1 MFKDQSTK
9 DIKQDRRRKTAEEK
23 LLSAENRKLKRQTP
37 ESKAKEKAKA
47 DARMSKK
54 AEAEEE
60 KSSSSSSSS
69 SSSMK
74 DLGINNSMKD
84 YHFKDSNSSDGG
96 VSTDYINPENME
108 TRSNHNIPFAKLS
121 SDLITSGVNQ
131 HEINETKSI
140 RDQSELLSNIPV
152 DNSDIANKSGIL
164 SIIKKNQS
172 DETELK
178 NDNRII
184 PVISPVITS
193 ADIASSILNDII
205 ENVTNAGIKMTSDTM
220 KKISNMGME
229 SAAGLLTKMVGI
241 GGVSDNLNSVMD
253 QANDLFELT
262 ESKVSDVIASKIGN
276 MIPNDSFNGINEATD
291 ALSSVG
297 SRAGSYLESIQ
308 MLIPAINSSNPSA
321 EMLESVY
328 KLVIDFTKA
337 GGTHSDLPKTIQTLI
352 EGTGIPRGIA
362 DEISDASKIVK
373 KTMLAY
379 NDYNDDEYNLSE
391 DESPAVSSSSSSSPA
406 VSSSSS
412 SSPAVS
418 SSSSSSPAVSSSSSS
433 SPAVSSSSSSTP
445 PVESED
451 DRIMRLINQINPISR
466 ERAMRPDQE
475 NKTNLIRMPGSN
487 ENRSNTQLVRNG
499 INNYISDLNI
509 FGNPEE
515 SYNDSFNGINEI

>member
-1 MFKDQSTK
+1 MSAGYAD
-9 DIKQDRRRKTAEEK
+9 DDEK
-23 LLSAENRKLKRQTP
+23 P
-37 ESKAKEKAKA
+37 VYEKNPK
-47 DARMSKK
+47 
-54 AEAEEE
+54 
-60 KSSSSSSSS
+60 SSSSSS

-74 DLGINNSMKD
+74 DYHLKD
-84 YHFKDSNSSDGG
+84 YKNSSNPNFNPKISNSSDGG
-96 VSTDYINPENME
+96 VPTDYINPENME
-108 TRSNHNIPFAKLS
+108 TSSDHNIPFAKLS
-121 SDLITSGVNQ
+121 GKLITPGVNQ

-152 DNSDIANKSGIL
+152 DKSIFNIKNSDIANKSGIL

-178 NDNRII
+178 DDNRII
-184 PVISPVITS
+184 PVISSVITN

-241 GGVSDNLNSVMD
+241 GGVSDNLNSVLD
-253 QANDLFELT
+253 QANDFFDLS
-262 ESKVSDVIASKIGN
+262 ESKVSDVIASKIGD
-276 MIPNDSFNGINEATD
+276 MKSLIEGGAGIIPNDMISG
-291 ALSSVG
+291 ALSSIFSSKNSGVG
-297 SRAGSYLESIQ
+297 SRVGSYLESIQ
-308 MLIPAINSSNPSA
+308 MMVPSINSSNPSA

-328 KLVIDFTKA
+328 KLVIDYTEA
-337 GGTHSDLPKTIQTLI
+337 GGAHSDLPKTIRTLI

-362 DEISDASKIVK
+362 DEISDASKIVN

-379 NDYNDDEYNLSE
+379 DDYNDDEYKLDFTDYTE
-391 DESPAVSSSSSSSPA
+391 DEKSPSVPPSPAIVRPKNRAVSSAPAVSSSSSSSPA

-412 SSPAVS
+412 SSSAV
-418 SSSSSSPAVSSSSSS
+418 
-433 SPAVSSSSSSTP
+433 SSSSSTP

-451 DRIMRLINQINPISR
+451 DRIMRLINQINPISSIFSPKNR